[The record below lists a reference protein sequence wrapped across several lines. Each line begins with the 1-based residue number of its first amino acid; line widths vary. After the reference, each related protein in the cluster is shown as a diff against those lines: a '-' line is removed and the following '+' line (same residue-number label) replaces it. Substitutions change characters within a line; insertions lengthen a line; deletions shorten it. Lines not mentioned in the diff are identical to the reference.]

1 MRMRKKELLRLFDIV
16 LGLALIHVVASGEAA
31 PDQASITV
39 TQLGS
44 RVHRSVA
51 LAGWRAGIR
60 MKTKDLPFG
69 PSCVF
74 EGVSIGASH
83 ADTQTTVKV
92 AATSAVESRR
102 PRTARSSSRK
112 DRTFCGQISRGCM
125 NSAAVPERAH
135 PLNPG
140 ASLDVMRETSVSAET
155 LHRSGMFFDPMGM
168 LSQLQAA
175 Q

>member
-1 MRMRKKELLRLFDIV
+1 
-16 LGLALIHVVASGEAA
+16 LIHVVASGEAA

-51 LAGWRAGIR
+51 LARWRARIR

-92 AATSAVESRR
+92 AATSAVESPT
-102 PRTARSSSRK
+102 PRTEHSSSRK
-112 DRTFCGQISRGCM
+112 DRTFCGQISRGL

-140 ASLDVMRETSVSAET
+140 ASLDVMREKSVSAET